1 MGRLGTSGR
10 CPARRGY
17 PETDVPP
24 VEPDPSD
31 VDRPELLDEK
41 AERYTEA
48 FGLDAGLAE
57 QVAFGQR
64 FPCSRPRSTAASTP
78 PSRPRHWSRRR
89 RRSGATARPSRI

>member
-1 MGRLGTSGR
+1 M
-10 CPARRGY
+10 Y

-64 FPCSRPRSTAASTP
+64 FPPVRDRGRPRR
-78 PSRPRHWSRRR
+78 RPHLRGLDTGVDDDGDPARRR
-89 RRSGATARPSRI
+89 ARRESEL